1 MNDTDSQILGLLQD
15 NARISITEI
24 ANKLYISRN
33 TVQKRIEYLAE
44 KRNQWCDYRLYR
56 TD

>member
-24 ANKLYISRN
+24 ANKLRISRN
-33 TVQKRIEYLAE
+33 TVQKLILKHLVYNLKLY
-44 KRNQWCDYRLYR
+44 KRLKH
-56 TD
+56 TL

>member
-24 ANKLYISRN
+24 ANKLRKIGRASCRER
-33 TVQKRIEYLAE
+33 V
-44 KRNQWCDYRLYR
+44 
-56 TD
+56 